1 MKKDIQ
7 IMTEVLEVRKD
18 EMKVRTILVIIRDSG
33 LRSTHTEVRSVQHF
47 GNWRA
52 TSEAVH
58 NRFNISVK
66 KWVDTGITDE
76 VLAEYELE

>member
-7 IMTEVLEVRKD
+7 IVTEVLEVRKD

-33 LRSTHTEVRSVQHF
+33 LRSTHTEVRWVRYF
-47 GNWRA
+47 GDWSA

-58 NRFNISVK
+58 YRLTTSVK
-66 KWVDTGITDE
+66 KWVEAGVTDE
-76 VLAEYELE
+76 VLAEYQLE